1 MTAQVVLP
9 ARVDSAAAV
18 ALTEEL
24 RAASGADLVVDA
36 SATTHLG
43 ALGLQTLLVA
53 AGAWRTSGHR
63 FTVATLTEEVAGQ
76 LAELGLTDLSAL
88 EGAAS

>member
-9 ARVDSAAAV
+9 ARVDSTAAV
-18 ALTEEL
+18 ALAEQL
-24 RAASGADLVVDA
+24 RAACGADLVVDA

-53 AGAWRTSGHR
+53 AGAWRDGGLR
-63 FTVATLTEEVAGQ
+63 FTVATLSAEVAGQ
-76 LAELGLTDLSAL
+76 LAEMGLTDLSVL
-88 EGAAS
+88 EGAAA